1 MSNLSAEDLD
11 TGTEGGLEF
20 SVKGYFNYVAKEYEE
35 SLSTELEIPCI
46 YAEYEYY
53 TVEGTVS
60 TERKI
65 PWSVFSFAKR
75 YFMAWKSGTT
85 TAASPRSLFQY
96 GITPDIPSI
105 ESVAFPRISADLKR
119 KKLRHVCLFT
129 AHRDPSNAAI
139 RRALG
144 TDEISGLFPQA
155 VKINLNGASSAVT
168 SAASLRKGLI
178 NNLYLNSFCL
188 DSIIKFIT
196 VGATE
201 IRVDDYTSESVEASK
216 NGYFYNTT
224 NYYNQHKATSNIV
237 PETVVEGFVGGTY
250 AEGID
255 DDGDGVDD
263 HPGYQGV
270 EDEPMFYQIDKVRDS
285 QVIQT
290 FYTSVLEANGSSW
303 EIVDTQVIPEKQYI
317 YKCYAWKLKKN
328 YTTTITTE
336 EEEEQDDGTTTTTTT
351 TESVTGK
358 FIVKQTSPVF
368 SKSITIYQ
376 PPQPIPEVKF
386 SLFGS
391 VKDKYKIMMT
401 MNLNRNSEDGE
412 FYGFTN
418 DEKNSFDGRNGTF
431 NNYGDKKNF
440 VYESEESKFEI
451 YKMTERPPE
460 LDTTRESWKN
470 IPSMVENPLE
480 ITGSGVSVSTSLS
493 LKPFPQKYYFV
504 FRAINSY
511 GYPSNPTPIYEV
523 FLTED
528 SDEVFL
534 NFDSVDFLSQEV
546 DKYTLNKTMMK
557 LMQVIPSTRQLHF
570 DDTNIVGEIEVGG
583 EAITNEDGDQLLG
596 YTNADGQIIETGYVN
611 TSEVPTYYSDVTDSE
626 RDLSSELFQPI
637 EMINSLVDVDALP
650 TLGLNT
656 GENSIWTVRDEQ
668 GNDLEKGNKFKI
680 RVTSKD
686 TGRKLDLNVKFI
698 LKKN

>member
-1 MSNLSAEDLD
+1 MTNLHAVDLD

-46 YAEYEYY
+46 YAEYEFY

-65 PWSVFSFAKR
+65 PWSVSSFAKR
-75 YFMAWKSGTT
+75 YFMDSP
-85 TAASPRSLFQY
+85 AAPSPRSLFQY
-96 GITPDIPSI
+96 GITPTNSSLIA
-105 ESVAFPRISADLKR
+105 AFPRISAEDKR
-119 KKLRHVCLFT
+119 NKLRHVCLFT

-155 VKINLNGASSAVT
+155 VKISLNGASSAVT
-168 SAASLRKGLI
+168 SGASLRKGLI
-178 NNLYLNSFCL
+178 NFLYLNSFCL
-188 DSIIKFIT
+188 DSIIKIIED
-196 VGATE
+196 GATE
-201 IRVDDYTSESVEASK
+201 IRVDDYESESDEQSK

-224 NYYNQHKATSNIV
+224 NYYNQHKATSIIV
-237 PETVVEGFVGGTY
+237 PETVVQGFVAGTF
-250 AEGID
+250 AEDTDQTGM
-255 DDGDGVDD
+255 
-263 HPGYQGV
+263 YEGV
-270 EDEPMFYQIDKVRDS
+270 EDEPMFYQIDKVVNS

-303 EIVDTQVIPEKQYI
+303 EIVDTQVVPDNVQYT

-412 FYGFTN
+412 FYGFT
-418 DEKNSFDGRNGTF
+418 DVERNSFTGRNGTF

-460 LDTTRESWKN
+460 LDTINESWKN

-546 DKYTLNKTMMK
+546 NKYTLNKTMMK

-570 DDTNIVGEIEVGG
+570 DDTDIVGEIEVGG
-583 EAITNEDGDQLLG
+583 DPITNEDGDQLLG
-596 YTNADGQIIETGYVN
+596 YTNTEGQIIETGYVN
-611 TSEVPTYYSDVTDSE
+611 TSDVPTYYSDVTDSE
-626 RDLSSELFQPI
+626 RDLSSELFQPT
-637 EMINSLVDVDALP
+637 EMINSLVNVDALP

-656 GENSIWTVRDEQ
+656 GENSIWTVRDEH